1 MKRDSAVGDDSE
13 IFQLVSLVRYI
24 TILANRYPQPMTYK
38 ELANK
43 ARVSKAA
50 ISNVKDR
57 LNSICDIRVLAN
69 KRKLL
74 LSSDAKTI
82 SRIFFAFFMSSKP
95 GPLLKTAYV
104 RTLWRG
110 WISQLHEKLSK
121 TLPEYPMFF
130 SNDDA
135 VFASELLLR
144 NIADSLTRTPPPKV
158 TAFDD
163 EGVRYAIIDLVQNIM
178 RRLGPN
184 FTRYLRDETTLKRIL
199 ILRDKAWFLF
209 LRVARQNIPKT
220 FAAILQTLPDD
231 DTRQTYVQIYHATV
245 VFYIQRIVFGYITE
259 QIKISAESAGVRY
272 DEDYSTLGRFYSPSD
287 AETSTQSQLESI
299 PAV

>member
-1 MKRDSAVGDDSE
+1 
-13 IFQLVSLVRYI
+13 
-24 TILANRYPQPMTYK
+24 
-38 ELANK
+38 
-43 ARVSKAA
+43 
-50 ISNVKDR
+50 
-57 LNSICDIRVLAN
+57 LAN

-158 TAFDD
+158 TAFD
-163 EGVRYAIIDLVQNIM
+163 EKLPGVLSIS
-178 RRLGPN
+178 G
-184 FTRYLRDETTLKRIL
+184 TRYWPSMLHMVEIGDKLMLKLTR
-199 ILRDKAWFLF
+199 
-209 LRVARQNIPKT
+209 
-220 FAAILQTLPDD
+220 AA
-231 DTRQTYVQIYHATV
+231 
-245 VFYIQRIVFGYITE
+245 
-259 QIKISAESAGVRY
+259 S
-272 DEDYSTLGRFYSPSD
+272 GRFM
-287 AETSTQSQLESI
+287 
-299 PAV
+299 